1 MEMLRK
7 CIIVLVLG
15 LLLAAPASARKYK
28 GDDTMLVSPYV
39 FFTGFRGTSLTIH
52 TEVAMSDVVRE
63 SVVLTGAG
71 PEEIEPYLL
80 KRDNRGNLVAKF
92 TADDVRTIV
101 EAPRTVLTLHGTYED
116 GGTFELTTS
125 IRVWEPRR

>member
-1 MEMLRK
+1 MLRK
-7 CIIVLVLG
+7 SIIVLVLG

-39 FFTGFRGTSLTIH
+39 FFTGFKGISLTIH
-52 TEVAMSDVVRE
+52 TEVDFSEVVRE

-71 PEEIEPYLL
+71 TEAIEPYLL
-80 KRDNRGNLVAKF
+80 KRDNRGDLVAKF
-92 TADDVRTIV
+92 TADEVSTIV
-101 EAPRTVLTLHGTYED
+101 EAPRTTLTLHGTYGD
-116 GGTFELTTS
+116 GGTFELTAS